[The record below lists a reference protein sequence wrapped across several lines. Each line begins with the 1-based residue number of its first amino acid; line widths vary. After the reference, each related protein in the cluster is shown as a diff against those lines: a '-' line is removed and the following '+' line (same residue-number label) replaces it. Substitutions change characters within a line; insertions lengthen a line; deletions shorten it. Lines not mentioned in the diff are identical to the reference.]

1 MEKTGK
7 QFVDRYLKPVSLEAN
22 IFSFS
27 GSRRPY
33 NFTTNESVDIRIDKC
48 SVFKQNLDDELEQD
62 YELATVVLNTLDSMI
77 SFIMATTAY
86 IDDMLDK
93 TLRRKT
99 KFEAQAE
106 SVYGPNWTQRSHVVW
121 IIYLAF

>member
-1 MEKTGK
+1 M
-7 QFVDRYLKPVSLEAN
+7 
-22 IFSFS
+22 
-27 GSRRPY
+27 
-33 NFTTNESVDIRIDKC
+33 
-48 SVFKQNLDDELEQD
+48 
-62 YELATVVLNTLDSMI
+62 VLNTLDSMI